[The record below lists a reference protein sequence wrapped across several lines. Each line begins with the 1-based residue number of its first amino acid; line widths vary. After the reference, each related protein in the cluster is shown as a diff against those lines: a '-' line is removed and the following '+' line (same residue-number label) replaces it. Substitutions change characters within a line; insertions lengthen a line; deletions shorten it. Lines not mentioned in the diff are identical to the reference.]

1 MGLFNKSEEH
11 GSRSPTETT
20 VEDATKHENTS
31 HHHLRSSSAASGGF
45 FRRRSSSISSTDPH
59 KRHSS
64 HFWMR
69 HELEEI
75 PETPEIIAAREKLAR
90 AEREEIAADRAVIR
104 AAGAVAEARQD
115 LKELQLEAVHR

>member
-11 GSRSPTETT
+11 DSRSPTETD
-20 VEDATKHENTS
+20 DAAKHENTS
-31 HHHLRSSSAASGGF
+31 HHHLRPSPSASGSF
-45 FRRRSSSISSTDPH
+45 FRRRSSSISSTDPN

-75 PETPEIIAAREKLAR
+75 PETPEIIAAREKLAL